1 MINLRNSLCNP
12 LILFQKKSCLW
23 QPRFVVLEMRMRP
36 GGVNDKVLIKKYA
49 EVFSLGHPRKYIHVS
64 LRF

>member
-1 MINLRNSLCNP
+1 MIKLRNQSFNTFSEKKLSLATAVCC
-12 LILFQKKSCLW
+12 F
-23 QPRFVVLEMRMRP
+23 EMRMRP